1 MKRIKYISRFA
12 APMTAR
18 DIERIAAQA
27 AGKNRK
33 LGITGLL
40 MATGGVFFQ
49 VIEGPDG
56 AVDELY
62 SCILRD
68 NRHRDVLTLRVEE
81 GNLTRLFPGWEMK
94 KVDLDTATDLR
105 LEPLKAIIQ
114 AIMRHGEI
122 VSGLTAVLERAAWQ
136 ELTIEP
142 APDVSP
148 AKLPS
153 PRRKAPARK
162 GTQKKPA
169 ARS

>member
-18 DIERIAAQA
+18 DIERIAAQSA
-27 AGKNRK
+27 AKNRK

-49 VIEGPDG
+49 VIEGPDD
-56 AVDELY
+56 ALDKLY
-62 SCILRD
+62 SRILRD
-68 NRHRDVLTLRVEE
+68 PRHRDVLTLRVEE

-122 VSGLTAVLERAAWQ
+122 ISGLTAVLERAAWH
-136 ELTIEP
+136 ELTLAP
-142 APDVSP
+142 AGSP
-148 AKLPS
+148 AEQPS

-169 ARS
+169 ARG